1 MIPKIQKFVKEQK
14 VDILL
19 FIAILLVVMFSFS
32 LGYIMAKMEE
42 KDPLT
47 FEQPVYESSY
57 LQILCEV

>member
-47 FEQPVYESSY
+47 FEQPVYESSC